1 MQPWRRRYDAVVV
14 FMLLGLLA
22 ACRQSQGQTAERIG
36 TILVVENVAEV
47 RAQNATTWE
56 RLRFRDAVLVNDTV
70 RTAAAS
76 KVKILLR
83 DDSIMTLGEHSEMQL
98 TTFLLSREQRR
109 TVVNLVLGTLRVIT
123 TRIFGADSATEVHT
137 LNTVAGIRGT
147 DLVVSFSPPD
157 HTDVMVRATETE
169 VTVQNPNF
177 PLQAVALTANFQ
189 TRVEGNAPPP
199 APIPIPTDTLQGT
212 MREVST
218 PPPQIPAAVQVTQE
232 LAPPDT
238 PRGAEQTPLSPS
250 LPPPSV
256 PTFPVHLAQEAV
268 NERVEDPPLF
278 APSTGVPSLNSD
290 LQELQTLIT
299 TPDSGNA
306 ATAEIIERGTT
317 DVTIIIPLPR

>member
-1 MQPWRRRYDAVVV
+1 MRQPRRRYDAAVVL
-14 FMLLGLLA
+14 MLVGLLA
-22 ACRQSQGQTAERIG
+22 VCRQSRGQTAERIG
-36 TILVVENVAEV
+36 TVLVVENVAEV
-47 RAQNATTWE
+47 RAREATAWE
-56 RLRFRDAVLVNDTV
+56 RLHFRDAVLVNDTV

-98 TTFLLSREQRR
+98 TTFLLTREQRR

-147 DLVVSFSPPD
+147 DMVVSFSPPD
-157 HTDVMVRATETE
+157 QTDVMVRATETA

-177 PLQAVALTANFQ
+177 PQQEVALQANFQ

-199 APIPIPTDTLQGT
+199 SPTPIPTDTLQGM

-218 PPPQIPAAVQVTQE
+218 PPPQIPAEVQVTQE
-232 LAPPDT
+232 LAPLST
-238 PRGAEQTPLSPS
+238 PRGAAQPQLTPPPP
-250 LPPPSV
+250 LPPLPA
-256 PTFPVHLAQEAV
+256 FPVQLAQDAV
-268 NERVEDPPLF
+268 NQRVEDPPLF
-278 APSTGVPSLNSD
+278 AAHTDVPSLNND
-290 LQELQTLIT
+290 VNELQTIIT

-306 ATAEIIERGTT
+306 ATTEIIARGTT